1 MRARVISDRLKSA
14 VPWWGKIAAK
24 LVLSRLPLG
33 YRTWA
38 RANLFR
44 HGAMDRPDR
53 ALATFAGMHALATAR
68 APLPDAFTVL
78 ELGPGDS
85 LLGAVAAWGFG
96 AGRILACD
104 VGPFATTTLEGLKGL
119 DGLLRERGLRPLLL
133 AQGATVAEALAAMNV
148 RYLTRGL
155 EDLRA
160 LPAGSVDLVWSVA
173 VLEHVRR
180 AELAATLSALARLL
194 KPDGVMVHGVDFSDH
209 LGGGLNHLRFSPRLW
224 EAEWFAARSGF
235 YTNRVAPS
243 ELLALFA
250 EAGLATEVIHRQT
263 WPAIP
268 TPRQA
273 LHPTFRALSEEDLTT
288 RSLILAARHATA

>member
-1 MRARVISDRLKSA
+1 MISDRLKAA

-33 YRTWA
+33 YSAWA

-44 HGAMDRPDR
+44 HGTMDRPDQ
-53 ALATFAGMHALATAR
+53 ALAVFARMHGIAAAR
-68 APLPDAFTVL
+68 APVPAGFAAL

-85 LLGAVAAWGFG
+85 LLGSVAAWGFG

-104 VGPFATTTLEGLKGL
+104 VGAFATTTLEGLGGL
-119 DGLLRERGLRPLLL
+119 DALLRAHGLRPLPIE
-133 AQGATVAEALAAMNV
+133 GAATAAEALARMNLT
-148 RYLTRGL
+148 YLTRGL

-160 LPAGSVDLVWSVA
+160 LPAASVDLVWSNA
-173 VLEHVRR
+173 VLEHVR
-180 AELAATLSALARLL
+180 LADLPATLAALARVL
-194 KPDGVMVHGVDFSDH
+194 KPGGVMVHGVDFSDH
-209 LGGGLNHLRFSPRLW
+209 LGGALNNLRFAPTLW

-243 ELLALFA
+243 ELLGLFA
-250 EAGLATEVIHRQT
+250 EAGLTTEVVRRDT

-268 TPRQA
+268 TPRRA
-273 LHPTFRALSEEDLTT
+273 LHERFRPRSEEDLTT
-288 RSLILAARHATA
+288 RGLLLAARRTARSH